1 MFSCDVITFE
11 ITKENKKT
19 ASMLVY
25 NKIGAS
31 MVSFT
36 KGVIYL

>member
-25 NKIGAS
+25 KIGAS
-31 MVSFT
+31 MVIFT